1 MNPRIAA
8 VALVLA
14 DLSLAQSPKV
24 VRLEVII
31 NNMVSYKVDVADPLT
46 LALQPGPVP
55 APDPLHTFEEFIGIG
70 DIVSINGKPVKGIWT
85 NRGIQTNFT
94 PNPAPGQAVANGTSA
109 NHSECAWDI
118 YTEEGKYICRLTD
131 RGLVD
136 HAITGGGGAYLGARG
151 EHQNGPAGINPPLRR
166 ASAKEDPS
174 MRRTL
179 GGGTWQAY
187 IYLIPTYIPEIE
199 VTSAGPSIF
208 HTDYSPVTAS
218 KPAARGEALILRARG
233 LGPTSPGPMPPGLKV
248 FGTNPYDDVNSPV
261 QVVVNGTEQESLN
274 SIGWPGETD
283 VYWVSFR
290 VPNSIAPGPAT
301 LQIVAAWIPGNEV
314 KFPVQ

>member
-1 MNPRIAA
+1 MYPRIAA
-8 VALVLA
+8 VALLLT

-24 VRLEVII
+24 VRLEVIV

-46 LALQPGPVP
+46 LAVAPGPVP
-55 APDPLHTFEEFIGIG
+55 AADPLHTFTEFIGIG
-70 DIVSINGKPVKGIWT
+70 DIVSINGKPAKGIWT

-94 PNPAPGQAVANGTSA
+94 PNPTPGQAVANGTRA

-118 YTEEGKYICRLTD
+118 YTANGAYVGSLTD
-131 RGLVD
+131 GGLVD
-136 HAITGGGGAYLGARG
+136 HGITGGRGAYLGARG

-174 MRRTL
+174 MRGTL
-179 GGGTWQAY
+179 GGGSWQAY
-187 IYLIPTYIPEIE
+187 IYLMPTFIPEIE

-208 HTDYSPVTAS
+208 HTDYSPVTVS
-218 KPAARGEALILRARG
+218 KPAARGEVLIVRAKG
-233 LGPTSPGPMPPGLKV
+233 LGPTSPGPTPPGLKP
-248 FGTNPYDDVNSPV
+248 FGANPYDEVNSPV
-261 QVVVNGTEQESLN
+261 EVVVNGTEQESLN
-274 SIGWPGETD
+274 KIGWPGETD
-283 VYWVSFR
+283 VYWVDFR
-290 VPNSIAPGPAT
+290 VPDSIPPGLAT